1 MHGLQRNMLAAA
13 ATAALL
19 CAPITPAAA
28 AGPLLLLPVLGHAVA
43 AMARLA
49 TLPLIAASAQPPAAG
64 PSYYAPGYA
73 APPRVSYA
81 PPVAY
86 YAAPQTYYRPAL
98 SYARPMP
105 RSYDWPRRDYAP
117 RARYSGSYGAHVSY
131 RSSGFGYR
139 RR

>member
-28 AGPLLLLPVLGHAVA
+28 AGPLLLVPLLGHAVA

-81 PPVAY
+81 PPLAY
-86 YAAPQTYYRPAL
+86 YAAPQSYYRPAQRY
-98 SYARPMP
+98 S
-105 RSYDWPRRDYAP
+105 SPRRDYAP
-117 RARYSGSYGAHVSY
+117 RARYSGSYGARVSY

-139 RR
+139 RH